1 MLRASQSRSG
11 AGSKRRRQCTQQEM
25 AERRNRLH
33 FVREQR
39 QSRTRVGMFSYST
52 VGFVWKLELEE
63 NKMQA
68 LEKEKKIDSTK
79 SSTR

>member
-33 FVREQR
+33 FVREQH
-39 QSRTRVGMFSYST
+39 QSRTRVGMVRQASENDYSYT
-52 VGFVWKLELEE
+52 CKMFIELDGKNVFR
-63 NKMQA
+63 NKQWFF
-68 LEKEKKIDSTK
+68 LSYI
-79 SSTR
+79 